1 MGLELQDGEKLSGK
15 SFTSALSIKPCLRD
29 THIHILIVVADKR
42 FNHSAPNI
50 VHMVIKR
57 EIPDEEEI
65 KDSKKRHK
73 DEGEGRSRNGCC
85 GCVIL

>member
-1 MGLELQDGEKLSGK
+1 
-15 SFTSALSIKPCLRD
+15 
-29 THIHILIVVADKR
+29 
-42 FNHSAPNI
+42 
-50 VHMVIKR
+50 MVIKR

-73 DEGEGRSRNGCC
+73 DEGEGRSRSGCC